1 MALIQS
7 NGNGKLEVSKTVGMF
22 IAIITLVSLIWNFES
37 YFLMKTT
44 IEPMQQ
50 EICAMKVFYQDFR
63 ANYNE
68 HLLASA
74 QRDGVVNAQLASVQS
89 KLDLILE
96 QISKRR

>member
-1 MALIQS
+1 MPLIQS
-7 NGNGKLEVSKTVGMF
+7 NGNGKLEISKTVGMI

-50 EICAMKVFYQDFR
+50 EVCSMKTSYQEFR
-63 ANYNE
+63 ASYNE

-74 QRDGVVNAQLASVQS
+74 QRDGVVNAQLASVNS

-96 QISKRR
+96 QISKRK